1 MDNKKRG
8 GKFLLFGLYSGRNPL
23 FYKLGVLVIFAL
35 ELSVMYII
43 QNNFGSA
50 KWQAI
55 GLILLAVSLF
65 VINLPLYLF
74 LKEIKREHK

>member
-1 MDNKKRG
+1 MNNKKRS
-8 GKFLLFGLYSGRNPL
+8 GKFPLFGLYRGKNPL

-43 QNNFGSA
+43 QNNFSSA
-50 KWQAI
+50 KWQII
-55 GLILLAVSLF
+55 GLVLLAISLF